1 MMKKNY
7 LTPNALLL
15 SVPTDIITTSSSAE
29 DDGFEDVNIA
39 PGSWFL

>member
-7 LTPNALLL
+7 LTPNALFL
-15 SVPTDIITTSSSAE
+15 SVPTDIITTSSAE

>member
-15 SVPTDIITTSSSAE
+15 SVPTDIITTSSAE
-29 DDGFEDVNIA
+29 DDGIEDVNIA